1 MKKLFFIGIIF
12 LIFPLFIGAQ
22 PEKVVPSAVKKV
34 IVYPFGAQMESE
46 VTFPLQKGQMRIKLP
61 GLTTAINEESI
72 RIISDGNF
80 TILNVQY
87 SVDYLN
93 DLDKGAETKKLMD
106 QIDELN
112 NKIEDEQL
120 ALKIIRE
127 KIDFLNVN
135 RQISGKTEGVSA
147 ETFKNMNQIYA
158 TNYENLNLDALKR
171 ERKIQ
176 EYNEELDKLNAQLET
191 VSTHIGI
198 PSGTIVVTI
207 DVDQPKTAKMKF
219 SYFTWAAS
227 WTPTYDIRFTG
238 FDKPLEVTY
247 FANVRQYTD
256 INWNNVELALSTAK
270 TQISAQ
276 IPYLN
281 PYFLEYQYDVIEVM
295 GNNVSKGYF
304 NFEDSIV
311 PTTGGIPASY
321 DDISFKPATT
331 SFTSSTETI
340 KEYKVSNL
348 QSIPSN
354 PSNFTS
360 VTYGEGTLKASY
372 DYRSIP
378 KLSENVFLIA
388 QISDWGDADLNS
400 GLAKLYLE
408 NSYVGKSNIN
418 TQQFTDTL
426 DISFGVDNNVTIKRE
441 KVTTFSEK
449 VLAGSTI
456 KETIGYKITIRNN
469 KSYAITTSVYDQI
482 PISVDENIK
491 VEMIE
496 ISEGQHDKESGKVT
510 WKLDL
515 KPNETKTVI
524 LKYSVKY
531 PKDKQV
537 KVQ

>member
-93 DLDKGAETKKLMD
+93 DLDKGAETKKLLD

-281 PYFLEYQYDVIEVM
+281 PYFLEYQSEYQWH
-295 GNNVSKGYF
+295 NNGATYKSDTIRMSYGYF
-304 NFEDSIV
+304 NAEDIAMINS
-311 PTTGGIPASY
+311 PT
-321 DDISFKPATT
+321 TT
-331 SFTSSTETI
+331 SFYSFVSMLSTRT
-340 KEYKVSNL
+340 VNSL
-348 QSIPSN
+348 
-354 PSNFTS
+354 
-360 VTYGEGTLKASY
+360 LKG
-372 DYRSIP
+372 IC
-378 KLSENVFLIA
+378 
-388 QISDWGDADLNS
+388 G
-400 GLAKLYLE
+400 
-408 NSYVGKSNIN
+408 
-418 TQQFTDTL
+418 
-426 DISFGVDNNVTIKRE
+426 
-441 KVTTFSEK
+441 
-449 VLAGSTI
+449 
-456 KETIGYKITIRNN
+456 
-469 KSYAITTSVYDQI
+469 
-482 PISVDENIK
+482 
-491 VEMIE
+491 
-496 ISEGQHDKESGKVT
+496 
-510 WKLDL
+510 
-515 KPNETKTVI
+515 
-524 LKYSVKY
+524 
-531 PKDKQV
+531 
-537 KVQ
+537 